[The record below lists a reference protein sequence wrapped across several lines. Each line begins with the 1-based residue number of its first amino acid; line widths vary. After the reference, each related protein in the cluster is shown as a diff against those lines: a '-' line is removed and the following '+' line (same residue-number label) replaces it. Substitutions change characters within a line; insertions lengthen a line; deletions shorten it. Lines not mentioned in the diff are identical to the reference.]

1 MKSRNKLVV
10 SDGCGRA
17 ELISKNYS
25 FYYSL
30 FEKTLFWFNKKTVV
44 TFNGDG
50 TKVILKQKNT
60 SNNEKWI
67 ITTK

>member
-1 MKSRNKLVV
+1 MI
-10 SDGCGRA
+10 
-17 ELISKNYS
+17 ISNNYS
-25 FYYSL
+25 FFYSL
-30 FEKTLFWFNKKTVV
+30 FEKTLFWFNENKIVV
-44 TFNGDG
+44 TFDGDGSKG